1 MPERL
6 SQLPGDWF
14 EVNFCWY
21 LAIYQ
26 LDLQFLIVSL
36 LAVVFSFDFL
46 SYFIQEPLISYA
58 YLPLLDLDL
67 SSLGMY
73 QWIAVGSISLFHLPS
88 EMTRMGRL
96 VWKDSAHPWT

>member
-14 EVNFCWY
+14 EVNLCSY
-21 LAIYQ
+21 LVIYQ
-26 LDLQFLIVSL
+26 PDLQFLIVSL

-46 SYFIQEPLISYA
+46 SYFIQEALISYA

-73 QWIAVGSISLFHLPS
+73 Q
-88 EMTRMGRL
+88 
-96 VWKDSAHPWT
+96 